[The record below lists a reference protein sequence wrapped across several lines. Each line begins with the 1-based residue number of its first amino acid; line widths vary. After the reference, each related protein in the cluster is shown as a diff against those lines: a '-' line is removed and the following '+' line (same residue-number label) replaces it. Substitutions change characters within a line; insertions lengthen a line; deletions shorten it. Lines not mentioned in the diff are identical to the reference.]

1 MRGFSPK
8 KINEC
13 KKILVKI
20 FNGISGIFK
29 KNTKVTVNVVKLSEN
44 ELLKGRCAIITGAT
58 GGICYS
64 IADAMLNAGAT
75 VVITGRTEER
85 CKKAVEQLEIID
97 GSRKGRV
104 FYQVMDVR
112 QVDKFDE
119 AFVEIKTKVFPLKID
134 ILCNNAGV
142 QGARFGDAIEEEF
155 DNVMDTNYK
164 GVFFLSQLISKYMID
179 NGIKGNILNIA
190 SVSSDRHTNGAYA
203 LSKACM
209 KEMTLGLAKF
219 LIPYNIVVNGIA
231 PGPTATPMMNKNESS
246 SIYHQSNPSKR
257 YAMPE
262 EIGNMAVVLTS
273 DMK

>member
-85 CKKAVEQLEIID
+85 CKKAVEQL
-97 GSRKGRV
+97 K
-104 FYQVMDVR
+104 
-112 QVDKFDE
+112 KKL
-119 AFVEIKTKVFPLKID
+119 KTKKNKSS
-134 ILCNNAGV
+134 CQKN
-142 QGARFGDAIEEEF
+142 
-155 DNVMDTNYK
+155 
-164 GVFFLSQLISKYMID
+164 LS
-179 NGIKGNILNIA
+179 A
-190 SVSSDRHTNGAYA
+190 EH
-203 LSKACM
+203 
-209 KEMTLGLAKF
+209 
-219 LIPYNIVVNGIA
+219 
-231 PGPTATPMMNKNESS
+231 
-246 SIYHQSNPSKR
+246 
-257 YAMPE
+257 
-262 EIGNMAVVLTS
+262 
-273 DMK
+273 